1 MIYLCN
7 DLFLIIYSYV
17 GHEALYLHK
26 TYYKYLQS
34 LRNNFIKNPIKLK
47 YITISY
53 KFPGFGITRLNYNTS
68 RVSFKISNDT
78 EEIIIKKNVNIG
90 KIKKIE
96 YEELFKNDGIEYEI
110 EPSYKIKKLIFKNPN
125 IIYNQDNLYI
135 LKNVLYYDIF
145 RLWSYNLERVKKY
158 NKLWVK

>member
-1 MIYLCN
+1 MIYICN

-17 GHEALYLHK
+17 GHEALYINK
-26 TYYKYLQS
+26 NYYKYLKT
-34 LRNNFIKNPIKLK
+34 LRNEFIKNPIKLK

-53 KFPGFGITRLNYNTS
+53 KFPGIGITRLNYNTS

-78 EEIIIKKNVNIG
+78 EEIIIKKNVNLG
-90 KIKKIE
+90 TIKKIE
-96 YEELFKNDGIEYEI
+96 YEDIFKTDDVDYEI

-125 IIYNQDNLYI
+125 IIFNHDSIYIQKNILYF
-135 LKNVLYYDIF
+135 DIF
-145 RLWSYNLERVKKY
+145 RLWSDHFERVEKY